1 MSAPEGGV
9 NAPEGG
15 VTAPESR
22 RSDRWATSGRSG
34 NPWAWASVC
43 FTFLGLASVGVMVA
57 ATLGVRT
64 LDAIPD
70 GAGYGLYAAVPS
82 CGVLAVF
89 AGLVGRRRERRRW
102 LAWIGVVAGS
112 LLVLAALVAALI
124 LVDALRA
131 LGAGRP

>member
-1 MSAPEGGV
+1 M

-15 VTAPESR
+15 VDAPEGAEAPGSK
-22 RSDRWATSGRSG
+22 RSDRWAASGRPG

-43 FTFLGLASVGVMVA
+43 FGFLGLASVGVIVA

-82 CGVLAVF
+82 CGALAVF
-89 AGLVGRRRERRRW
+89 AGVAGRRRERRRW
-102 LAWIGVVAGS
+102 LAWIGVGVGS
-112 LLVLAALVAALI
+112 LLVLAALVAVAI
-124 LVDALRA
+124 VVDALRT
-131 LGAGRP
+131 LGAGHV